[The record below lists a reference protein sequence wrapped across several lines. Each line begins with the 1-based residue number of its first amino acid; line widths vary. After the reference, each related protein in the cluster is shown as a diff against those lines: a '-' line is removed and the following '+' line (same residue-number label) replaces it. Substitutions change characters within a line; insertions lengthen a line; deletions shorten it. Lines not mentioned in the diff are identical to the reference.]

1 MRDDANAPL
10 AEGTDNDAV
19 VEELLLQVGD
29 AWRVNLEIKDYDV
42 RLRRQDIGDTGKF

>member
-1 MRDDANAPL
+1 MRDDANAPF

-19 VEELLLQVGD
+19 VEELLLQVGG
-29 AWRVNLEIKDYDV
+29 AWRLSLEIEDYDV

>member
-1 MRDDANAPL
+1 MREDANAPF
-10 AEGTDNDAV
+10 AEGTDNEAV
-19 VEELLLQVGD
+19 VEELLLQVED